1 MESIST
7 ALILWY
13 YEESTVTKEPI
24 LVMGSLAFQ
33 LDSYV

>member
-13 YEESTVTKEPI
+13 YEQLTVTKEPI
-24 LVMGSLAFQ
+24 LVTGYLAFQ
-33 LDSYV
+33 LDST